1 MFNKIN
7 YYILKSFLYSFLIT
21 FIILASI
28 LFIGD
33 FVEQFRKTAGRNVP
47 FNIILQLTLFNFPNL
62 VAYTLPITSFFSSIL
77 ALLILIRNSE
87 LTVISGMGISNIKTI
102 LPALILFFFIG
113 ITFITLANPLIAIF
127 DDRYSNLKY
136 EYIDRV
142 DKFASITKNGLWLKQ
157 DNYETNLT
165 SVLYAKSTEQEGKI
179 LNSFMLLEYDKKGAF
194 NGRIDGKKAELNEG
208 YWNMFDIQITPKYG
222 ETIYKNFLNY
232 NTNIKPE
239 DISDSLSSPSSI
251 SIWRLL
257 TFISFLEEL
266 GYSAVDF
273 KMYLY
278 SLISLPFFISA
289 LVLLAFCLVQGI
301 KQNDKFS
308 KIIISSLIIIFFLYF
323 ISNLLNA
330 LGSTS
335 QIHPVVANFSMPLI
349 TFALAMFIYQYWEFK
364 RRKIFK

>member
-7 YYILKSFLYSFLIT
+7 FYILKKFLYAFFIT
-21 FIILASI
+21 FVILASI
-28 LFIGD
+28 IFIGD
-33 FVEQFRKTAGRNVP
+33 FVEQFRKTAGKNVP
-47 FNIILQLTLFNFPNL
+47 FNIVLQLTLFNFPNL
-62 VAYTLPITSFFSSIL
+62 ITYTLPITSFFSSIL

-87 LTVISGMGISNIKTI
+87 LTVISGMGISNLKAI
-102 LPALILFFFIG
+102 LPAVILHFFIG

-179 LNSFMLLEYDKKGAF
+179 LNFFMLLEYDDKGTF
-194 NGRIDGKKAELNEG
+194 NGRIDGEKAELKNG
-208 YWNMFDIQITPKYG
+208 YWKMSEIQVTPKYG
-222 ETIYKNFLNY
+222 ETTYLNHLDYK
-232 NTNIKPE
+232 TNIKPN

-266 GYSAVDF
+266 GYSAIDF
-273 KMYLY
+273 KMHLY
-278 SLISLPFFISA
+278 SLISLPFFISS
-289 LVLLAFCLVQGI
+289 LVLLAFSLIQGI

-308 KIIISSLIIIFFLYF
+308 KIIFSSLILIFFLYF

-335 QIHPVVANFSMPLI
+335 QIHPVIANFSMPLI
-349 TFALAMFIYQYWEFK
+349 TFSIAIFIYQYWELK
-364 RRKIFK
+364 RKKILK

>member
-7 YYILKSFLYSFLIT
+7 YYILKKFLYSFLIT
-21 FIILASI
+21 FVLFASI
-28 LFIGD
+28 IFIGD
-33 FVEQFRKTAGRNVP
+33 FVEQFRKTAGKDVP
-47 FNIILQLTLFNFPNL
+47 FNIILQLTVFNFPNL
-62 VAYTLPITSFFSSIL
+62 ITYTLPITSFFSSIL

-87 LTVISGMGISNIKTI
+87 LIVISGMGISNLKTI
-102 LPALILFFFIG
+102 LPALLLHFFIG
-113 ITFITLANPLIAIF
+113 IAFITLANPLIAIF
-127 DDRYSNLKY
+127 DDRYSDLKY

-165 SVLYAKSTEQEGKI
+165 SVLYAKSTEQEGKV
-179 LNSFMLLEYDKKGAF
+179 LNSFMLLEYDDKGTF
-194 NGRIDGKKAELNEG
+194 NGRIDGKKAELSEG
-208 YWNMFDIQITPKYG
+208 YWRMFEIQVTPKYG
-222 ETIYKNFLNY
+222 ETTYQNYLNY
-232 NTNIKPE
+232 KTNIKPE

-257 TFISFLEEL
+257 TFINFLEEL
-266 GYSAVDF
+266 GYSAIDF
-273 KMYLY
+273 KMHLY
-278 SLISLPFFISA
+278 SLISLPFFIST

-308 KIIISSLIIIFFLYF
+308 KIIFSSLILIFFLYF

-335 QIHPVVANFSMPLI
+335 QIHPVIANFSMPLI
-349 TFALAMFIYQYWEFK
+349 TFAMAIFIYQYWELQRK
-364 RRKIFK
+364 KIF

>member
-7 YYILKSFLYSFLIT
+7 FYIFKKFLYSFLIT
-21 FIILASI
+21 FIILAAI

-47 FNIILQLTLFNFPNL
+47 FNIVLKLTLFNFPNL
-62 VAYTLPITSFFSSIL
+62 ISYTLPITSFFSSIL
-77 ALLILIRNSE
+77 AILILIRNSE
-87 LTVISGMGISNIKTI
+87 LTVISVMGISNLKTI
-102 LPALILFFFIG
+102 LPALILHFFIG
-113 ITFITLANPLIAIF
+113 IIFITLANPLIAIF
-127 DDRYSNLKY
+127 DDKYSNLKY

-157 DNYETNLT
+157 DNYELNLT
-165 SVLYAKSTEQEGKI
+165 SVLYAKSTEREGRV
-179 LNSFMLLEYDKKGAF
+179 LNSFMILEYDDKGAF
-194 NGRIDGKKAELNEG
+194 NGRIDGKKAELEEG
-208 YWNMFDIQITPKYG
+208 YWKMFEIQVTPKYG
-222 ETIYKNFLNY
+222 ETIYQNYLNY
-232 NTNIKPE
+232 KTNIKPE

-266 GYSAVDF
+266 GYSAIDF
-273 KMYLY
+273 KMHLY
-278 SLISLPFFISA
+278 SLISLPFFIST

-308 KIIISSLIIIFFLYF
+308 RVIVSSLIIIFLLYF
-323 ISNLLNA
+323 ISNLLHA

-335 QIHPVVANFSMPLI
+335 QIHPVIANFSMPVI
-349 TFALAMFIYQYWEFK
+349 TFTMALFIYQYWELKRKKVFK
-364 RRKIFK
+364 

>member
-7 YYILKSFLYSFLIT
+7 YYILKKFLYSFFIT
-21 FIILASI
+21 FVILASI

-33 FVEQFRKTAGRNVP
+33 FVEQFRKTASKNVS
-47 FNIILQLTLFNFPNL
+47 FNIILQLTIFNFPNL
-62 VAYTLPITSFFSSIL
+62 VAYTLPITSFFSSIM

-87 LTVISGMGISNIKTI
+87 LTVISGMGISNLRTI
-102 LPALILFFFIG
+102 LPAIILYFFIG

-136 EYIDRV
+136 EYIDQV

-165 SVLYAKSTEQEGKI
+165 SVLYAKSTEQEGRI
-179 LNSFMLLEYDKKGAF
+179 LNTFMLLEYDDKGAF

-208 YWNMFDIQITPKYG
+208 YWKMFEIQITPKYG
-222 ETIYKNFLNY
+222 ETSYKNYLNY
-232 NTNIKPE
+232 KTNIKPE

-257 TFISFLEEL
+257 TFIIFLEEL

-273 KMYLY
+273 KMHLY

-323 ISNLLNA
+323 VSNLLNA

-335 QIHPVVANFSMPLI
+335 QIHPIVANFGMPLI
-349 TFALAMFIYQYWEFK
+349 TFILSIFIYQYWEFK

>member
-7 YYILKSFLYSFLIT
+7 YYILNKFLYSFFIT

-28 LFIGD
+28 IFIGD
-33 FVEQFRKTAGRNVP
+33 FVEQFRKTAGKNVP
-47 FNIILQLTLFNFPNL
+47 FNIIIQLTIFNFPNL
-62 VAYTLPITSFFSSIL
+62 ITYTLPITSFFSSIL

-87 LTVISGMGISNIKTI
+87 LTVISGMGISNIKAI
-102 LPALILFFFIG
+102 LPALILHFFIG
-113 ITFITLANPLIAIF
+113 ITFITLINPLIAIF

-142 DKFASITKNGLWLKQ
+142 DKFASVTKNGLWLKQ

-165 SVLYAKSTEQEGKI
+165 SVLYAKSTEQEGRV
-179 LNSFMLLEYDKKGAF
+179 LNFFMLLEYDDKGAF

-208 YWNMFDIQITPKYG
+208 YWKMFEIQVTPKFG
-222 ETIYKNFLNY
+222 ETIYQDYLNY
-232 NTNIKPE
+232 KTNIKPE
-239 DISDSLSSPSSI
+239 DISDGLSTPSSI

-266 GYSAVDF
+266 GYSAIDF
-273 KMYLY
+273 KMHLY
-278 SLISLPFFISA
+278 SLISLPFFIAA

-308 KIIISSLIIIFFLYF
+308 KIIISSLILIFFLYF

-335 QIHPVVANFSMPLI
+335 QIHPTVANFSMPLL
-349 TFALAMFIYQYWEFK
+349 TFSIAILIYQYSELK
-364 RRKIFK
+364 RKKILK

>member
-7 YYILKSFLYSFLIT
+7 YYIFKKFLYAFLIT

-33 FVEQFRKTAGRNVP
+33 FVEQFRKAAGKDVP
-47 FNIILQLTLFNFPNL
+47 FNIILQITMFNFPNL
-62 VAYTLPITSFFSSIL
+62 IAYTLPITSFFSSIL
-77 ALLILIRNSE
+77 ALLIFIRNSE
-87 LTVISGMGISNIKTI
+87 LTVISGMGISNLKTI
-102 LPALILFFFIG
+102 FPAITLHFFIG
-113 ITFITLANPLIAIF
+113 IIFITLANPLIAIF
-127 DDRYSNLKY
+127 DDRYANLTY

-142 DKFASITKNGLWLKQ
+142 DKFASITKNGIWLKQ
-157 DNYETNLT
+157 DNYDTGLT
-165 SVLYAKSTEQEGKI
+165 SVLYAKSTEQEGQV
-179 LNSFMLLEYDKKGAF
+179 LNFFMLLEYNDKGAF
-194 NGRIDGKKAELNEG
+194 NGRIDGEKAELKDG
-208 YWNMFDIQITPKYG
+208 FWRMFEIQVTPKYG
-222 ETIYKNFLNY
+222 ETTYLNELDY
-232 NTNIKPE
+232 TTNIKPN

-266 GYSAVDF
+266 GYSAIDF
-273 KMYLY
+273 KMHLY
-278 SLISLPFFISA
+278 SLISLPFFIST
-289 LVLLAFCLVQGI
+289 LVLLAFSLIQGI

-308 KIIISSLIIIFFLYF
+308 KIIISSLILIFFLYF

-349 TFALAMFIYQYWEFK
+349 TLSITIFIYQYFELK
-364 RRKIFK
+364 RKKILK

>member
-77 ALLILIRNSE
+77 ALLILLRNSE
-87 LTVISGMGISNIKTI
+87 LTVISSMGISTLKTI
-102 LPALILFFFIG
+102 LPALILHFFVG
-113 ITFITLANPLIAIF
+113 ILFITLANPLIAIF

-136 EYIDRV
+136 EYIEQV

-157 DNYETNLT
+157 DNYESQLT
-165 SVLYAKSTEQEGKI
+165 SVLYAKSTDQEGKV
-179 LNSFMLLEYDKKGAF
+179 LNSFMLLEYDGNGAF
-194 NGRIDGKKAELNEG
+194 NGRIDGKRAELKDG
-208 YWNMFDIQITPKYG
+208 YWKMFEIQVTPKYG
-222 ETIYKNFLNY
+222 VSKYEKYLDYK
-232 NTNIKPE
+232 TNIKPE

-266 GYSAVDF
+266 GYSAIDF
-273 KMYLY
+273 KMHLY
-278 SLISLPFFISA
+278 NLISLPFYISA
-289 LVLLAFCLVQGI
+289 LVFLAFSLVQGI

-308 KIIISSLIIIFFLYF
+308 KVIISSLIIIFFLYF
-323 ISNLLNA
+323 VSNLLNA

-335 QIHPVVANFSMPLI
+335 QIHPFVANFSMPVI
-349 TFALAMFIYQYWEFK
+349 TFTMATFIYQYWEL
-364 RRKIFK
+364 RRKKIFK

>member
-7 YYILKSFLYSFLIT
+7 YYILKKFLYSFFIT

-33 FVEQFRKTAGRNVP
+33 FVEQFRKTASKDVP
-47 FNIILQLTLFNFPNL
+47 LNIILKLTIFNFPNL
-62 VAYTLPITSFFSSIL
+62 IAYTLPITSFFSSVL
-77 ALLILIRNSE
+77 ALLIFIKNSE
-87 LTVISGMGISNIKTI
+87 LAVISGIGISNLKTI
-102 LPALILFFFIG
+102 FPAFVLHFLIGTI
-113 ITFITLANPLIAIF
+113 FITLVNPLIAIF
-127 DDRYSNLKY
+127 DDRYTNLTY

-157 DNYETNLT
+157 DNNDTGLA

-179 LNSFMLLEYDKKGAF
+179 LNFFMLLEYDDKGAF
-194 NGRIDGKKAELNEG
+194 NGRIDGEKAVLKDG
-208 YWNMFDIQITPKYG
+208 YWKMFEIQITPKYG
-222 ETIYKNFLNY
+222 ETSFLNELDY
-232 NTNIKPE
+232 KTNIKPN

-257 TFISFLEEL
+257 TFINFLEEL
-266 GYSAVDF
+266 GYSAIDF
-273 KMYLY
+273 KMHLY
-278 SLISLPFFISA
+278 SLVSLPFFIST
-289 LVLLAFCLVQGI
+289 LVLLAFSLIQGI

-308 KIIISSLIIIFFLYF
+308 RIIISSLILIFFLYF

-335 QIHPVVANFSMPLI
+335 QIHPIVANFSMPLI
-349 TFALAMFIYQYWEFK
+349 TFSIAMFIYQYFELK
-364 RRKIFK
+364 RKKILK

>member
-7 YYILKSFLYSFLIT
+7 YYIFKKFLYSFLIT

-28 LFIGD
+28 IFIGD
-33 FVEQFRKTAGRNVP
+33 FVEQFRKTAGKDVP
-47 FNIILQLTLFNFPNL
+47 FNIILQLTIFNFPNIIS
-62 VAYTLPITSFFSSIL
+62 YTLPITSFFSSIL

-87 LTVISGMGISNIKTI
+87 LTVISGMGISNIKAI
-102 LPALILFFFIG
+102 LPALILHFFIG
-113 ITFITLANPLIAIF
+113 ITFITLVNPLIAIF

-179 LNSFMLLEYDKKGAF
+179 LNFFMLLEYDDKGTF
-194 NGRIDGKKAELNEG
+194 NGRIDGEKAELKNG
-208 YWNMFDIQITPKYG
+208 YWKMSEIQVTPKYG
-222 ETIYKNFLNY
+222 ETTYLNHLDYK
-232 NTNIKPE
+232 TNIKPN

-266 GYSAVDF
+266 GYSAIDF
-273 KMYLY
+273 KMHLY
-278 SLISLPFFISA
+278 SLISLPFFISS
-289 LVLLAFCLVQGI
+289 LVLLAFSLIQGI

-308 KIIISSLIIIFFLYF
+308 KIIFSSLILIFFFYF

-335 QIHPVVANFSMPLI
+335 QIHPVIANFSMPLI
-349 TFALAMFIYQYWEFK
+349 TFSIAIFIYQYWELK
-364 RRKIFK
+364 RKKILK

>member
-7 YYILKSFLYSFLIT
+7 YYILQKFLYSFFIT
-21 FIILASI
+21 FIILASL

-33 FVEQFRKTAGRNVP
+33 FVEQFRKTAGKNVP
-47 FNIILQLTLFNFPNL
+47 FNIILQLTIFNFPNL
-62 VAYTLPITSFFSSIL
+62 ITYTLPITSFFSSIL

-87 LTVISGMGISNIKTI
+87 LIVISGMGISNFKAI
-102 LPALILFFFIG
+102 LPALILHFFIG

-127 DDRYSNLKY
+127 DDRYSSLKY

-165 SVLYAKSTEQEGKI
+165 SVLYARSTEQEGKV
-179 LNSFMLLEYDKKGAF
+179 LNTFMLLEYDDKGAF
-194 NGRIDGKKAELNEG
+194 NGRIDGKKAVLDEG
-208 YWNMFDIQITPKYG
+208 FWKMYEIQVTPKYG
-222 ETIYKNFLNY
+222 ETSYQNSLNY
-232 NTNIKPE
+232 KTNIKPE

-266 GYSAVDF
+266 GYSAIDF
-273 KMYLY
+273 KMHLY
-278 SLISLPFFISA
+278 SLISLPFFISM

-308 KIIISSLIIIFFLYF
+308 KIILSSLIIIFFLYF

-335 QIHPVVANFSMPLI
+335 QIHPIVANLSMPVI
-349 TFALAMFIYQYWEFK
+349 TFTIAIIIYQYWELKRKKVFK
-364 RRKIFK
+364 